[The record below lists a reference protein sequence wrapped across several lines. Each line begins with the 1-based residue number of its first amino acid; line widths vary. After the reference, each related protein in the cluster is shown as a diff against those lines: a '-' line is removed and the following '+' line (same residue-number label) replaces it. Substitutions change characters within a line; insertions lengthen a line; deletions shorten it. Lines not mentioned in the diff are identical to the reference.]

1 MVRQRAS
8 FPQNWGHPMNHSSPT
23 GGSAP
28 RRADKTCMALAC
40 GLALHSAWVCSAMYS
55 ASMFGAAVNFAG
67 VHGTSFSLLYL
78 VSSVGFFLTALLA
91 CVIDQRLLQYARSR
105 VYMRGAALVTCVA
118 TLFSLVPHIGPEWLS
133 MAIQVL
139 TGLATGV
146 GSAVLMLFWGV
157 ALAREDERCSVLAA
171 AAAVAAGFALNVL
184 VLQSLP
190 NPLGGLVAAILPFG
204 EFVLLTYISPHQGD
218 PVDIVFNAVATRKRK
233 LGAVMAEATILMGFA
248 IALLKQVS
256 IQAALT
262 GAAPSTK
269 SVILVVA
276 IGIASVPFVAFKLSD
291 KYGDWNRLIHRVI
304 PVSICVILLAALLV
318 CDQELFFD
326 MFMVAAYFLCETCVW
341 VFGALTAHRL
351 RISPIFLFGLLRGTV
366 TAAMLVGSIA
376 IQYAAPVLDDL
387 PPSGKGFVLL
397 VIVFVLL
404 ATRLMPNESVM
415 VRNAVRCPAVKLM
428 TLELDEK
435 LDINTEHQTACVADS
450 QARPFGN
457 APSAGGVHETDEIV
471 ASLPNADPFGKAQ
484 PAQSGETG
492 GKFSRK
498 IRRVAETYMLTERE
512 TDILF
517 EWVKGNG
524 AAYIQEK
531 YCISEGTVKTHIRN
545 IYRKLDVHKKSN
557 LMRLI
562 DEIENYD

>member
-1 MVRQRAS
+1 
-8 FPQNWGHPMNHSSPT
+8 MNHSIST
-23 GGSAP
+23 GGSVP
-28 RRADKTCMALAC
+28 QRADKTHMALAC

-55 ASMFGAAVNFAG
+55 TSMFGTVVNFAG

-91 CVIDQRLLQYARSR
+91 CAIDQRLLQYARSR
-105 VYMRGAALVTCVA
+105 TYMRATALVTCLA
-118 TLFSLVPHIGPEWLS
+118 TLLSLVPHIGPEWFS
-133 MAIQVL
+133 MAVEVL
-139 TGLATGV
+139 AGLVTGV
-146 GSAVLMLFWGV
+146 GSAVLMLYWGV
-157 ALAREDERCSVLAA
+157 ALAREDERHSVFAA
-171 AAAVAAGFALNVL
+171 AVAVAAGFALNVL

-190 NPLGGLVAAILPFG
+190 GLLGGLAAAILPLG
-204 EFVLLTYISPHQGD
+204 EFALLAYVSPHQGD
-218 PVDIVFNAVATRKRK
+218 PVDIAFSAVATSKPRF
-233 LGAVMAEATILMGFA
+233 GAVMAEAAILMGFA

-256 IQAALT
+256 IQVAFASAALS
-262 GAAPSTK
+262 AK
-269 SVILVVA
+269 SVVLAVA
-276 IGIASVPFVAFKLSD
+276 IGIASVPFVVFKFSRA
-291 KYGDWNRLIHRVI
+291 YGDWNRLIHFVM

-326 MFMVAAYFLCETCVW
+326 MFMVAAYFLCETFVW
-341 VFGALTAHRL
+341 AFGALAAHRL

-397 VIVFVLL
+397 VILFVLL
-404 ATRLMPNESVM
+404 AARLMPNESVM
-415 VRNAVRCPAVKLM
+415 VRNAVRCPAVRLM

-435 LDINTEHQTACVADS
+435 LDINAEHQAADAVALEA
-450 QARPFGN
+450 QPIEAV
-457 APSAGGVHETDEIV
+457 PSAGGTRAADATAAP
-471 ASLPNADPFGKAQ
+471 ASSALNSDPFGKAQ
-484 PAQSGETG
+484 HAQTGETG

-545 IYRKLDVHKKSN
+545 IYRKLDVHKKSD

>member
-1 MVRQRAS
+1 
-8 FPQNWGHPMNHSSPT
+8 MNHSIPT
-23 GGSAP
+23 GGSVP
-28 RRADKTCMALAC
+28 RRAGKTHMALAC

-55 ASMFGAAVNFAG
+55 SSMFGTGINFAG

-78 VSSVGFFLTALLA
+78 VSSVGFFLTALVA

-105 VYMRGAALVTCVA
+105 VHMRATALATCLA
-118 TLFSLVPHIGPEWLS
+118 TLLSLVPHIGPEWLS
-133 MAIQVL
+133 MTVEVL
-139 TGLATGV
+139 AGLVTGM
-146 GSAVLMLFWGV
+146 GSAVLMLYWGV
-157 ALAREDERCSVLAA
+157 ALAREDERHSVFAA

-190 NPLGGLVAAILPFG
+190 GLLGGLVAAVLPFG
-204 EFVLLTYISPHQGD
+204 EFALLAYVSPHQGD
-218 PVDIVFNAVATRKRK
+218 PVDIAFSAVATSKPR

-256 IQAALT
+256 IQVAFASATL
-262 GAAPSTK
+262 SSK
-269 SVILVVA
+269 FVVLA
-276 IGIASVPFVAFKLSD
+276 VAVGIASVPFVIFKFSRA
-291 KYGDWNRLIHRVI
+291 YGDWNRLIHFVM

-326 MFMVAAYFLCETCVW
+326 MFVVAAYFLCEAFVW
-341 VFGALTAHRL
+341 AFGALAAHRL

-397 VIVFVLL
+397 VILFVLL
-404 ATRLMPNESVM
+404 TARLMPNESVM
-415 VRNAVRCPAVKLM
+415 VRNAVRCPAIRLM

-435 LDINTEHQTACVADS
+435 LDINAEHQTADAVAPEAQPS
-450 QARPFGN
+450 EA
-457 APSAGGVHETDEIV
+457 APSVGGTRAADATA
-471 ASLPNADPFGKAQ
+471 ASASNSDPFGKTQHEQA
-484 PAQSGETG
+484 GETG

-498 IRRVAETYMLTERE
+498 VRRVAETYMLTERE

-545 IYRKLDVHKKSN
+545 IYRKLNVHKKSD

-562 DEIENYD
+562 DEIEKYD

>member
-1 MVRQRAS
+1 
-8 FPQNWGHPMNHSSPT
+8 
-23 GGSAP
+23 
-28 RRADKTCMALAC
+28 MALAG
-40 GLALHSAWVCSAMYS
+40 GLALHSAWVCSTMYS
-55 ASMFGAAVNFAG
+55 ASMFGTAVNFTG
-67 VHGTSFSLLYL
+67 VRGTSFSLLYL
-78 VSSVGFFLTALLA
+78 VSSVGFFLAALLA
-91 CVIDQRLLQYARSR
+91 CMVDQRLLQYARSR
-105 VYMRGAALVTCVA
+105 FHMRGAALVTCLA
-118 TLFSLVPHIGPEWLS
+118 TLLSLVPHIGPEWLS
-133 MAIQVL
+133 MSVEVL
-139 TGLATGV
+139 AGLATGV
-146 GSAVLMLFWGV
+146 GSAALMLFWGV
-157 ALAREDERCSVLAA
+157 ALARDDEHHSVFAA
-171 AAAVAAGFALNVL
+171 GTAVVTGFALNVL

-190 NPLGGLVAAILPFG
+190 SPWGGLVAAVLPFG
-204 EFVLLTYISPHQGD
+204 EFALLAYISPRQD
-218 PVDIVFNAVATRKRK
+218 DLVDIVFNAVATSKRK

-256 IQAALT
+256 IQATFT

-269 SVILVVA
+269 FVVLA
-276 IGIASVPFVAFKLSD
+276 VAVGIASVPFVMFKFSP
-291 KYGDWNRLIHRVI
+291 KYGDWNRLIHFVM

-318 CDQELFFD
+318 SDQELFFD
-326 MFMVAAYFLCETCVW
+326 MFVVAAYFLCETFVW
-341 VFGALTAHRL
+341 AFGALAAHRL

-376 IQYAAPVLDDL
+376 IQYAAPVLEDL

-397 VIVFVLL
+397 VILFVLL
-404 ATRLMPNESVM
+404 AARLMPNESVM
-415 VRNAVRCPAVKLM
+415 VRNAVRCPAVRLM

-435 LDINTEHQTACVADS
+435 LDINAEHQTADAVAPEAQS
-450 QARPFGN
+450 SEV
-457 APSAGGVHETDEIV
+457 APSVGGARAADATA
-471 ASLPNADPFGKAQ
+471 ASASNSDPFGKTQREQA
-484 PAQSGETG
+484 GEAG

-498 IRRVAETYMLTERE
+498 VRRVAETYMLTERE

-545 IYRKLDVHKKSN
+545 IYRKLNVHKKSD

>member
-1 MVRQRAS
+1 
-8 FPQNWGHPMNHSSPT
+8 
-23 GGSAP
+23 
-28 RRADKTCMALAC
+28 MALAG
-40 GLALHSAWVCSAMYS
+40 GLALHSAWVCSTMYS
-55 ASMFGAAVNFAG
+55 ASMFGTAVNFTG
-67 VHGTSFSLLYL
+67 VRGTSFSLLYL
-78 VSSVGFFLTALLA
+78 VSSVGFFLAALLA
-91 CVIDQRLLQYARSR
+91 CMVDQRLLQYARSR
-105 VYMRGAALVTCVA
+105 FHMRGAALVTCLA
-118 TLFSLVPHIGPEWLS
+118 TLLSLVPHIGPEWLS
-133 MAIQVL
+133 MSVEVL
-139 TGLATGV
+139 AGLATGV
-146 GSAVLMLFWGV
+146 GSAALMLFWGV
-157 ALAREDERCSVLAA
+157 ALARDDEHHSVFAA
-171 AAAVAAGFALNVL
+171 GTAVVTGFALNVL

-190 NPLGGLVAAILPFG
+190 SPWGGLVAAVLPFG
-204 EFVLLTYISPHQGD
+204 EFALLAYISPRQDD
-218 PVDIVFNAVATRKRK
+218 PVDIVFNAVATSKRK

-256 IQAALT
+256 IQATFT

-269 SVILVVA
+269 FVILVVA
-276 IGIASVPFVAFKLSD
+276 IGVASVPFVVFKLSERC
-291 KYGDWNRLIHRVI
+291 GDWNWLIRVVI
-304 PVSICVILLAALLV
+304 PASTCLTLLAALLV

-326 MFMVAAYFLCETCVW
+326 MFIVAAYFLCEIFVW

-376 IQYAAPVLDDL
+376 IQYVAPALDDL
-387 PPSGKGFVLL
+387 PPAGKGFVLL
-397 VIVFVLL
+397 VIAFVLL

-435 LDINTEHQTACVADS
+435 LDINTEHQVADVTVS
-450 QARPFGN
+450 EEPFFESASSSGG
-457 APSAGGVHETDEIV
+457 AHAADATTPPSLNE
-471 ASLPNADPFGKAQ
+471 NPFGKPQ
-484 PAQSGETG
+484 PSQVGETG

-545 IYRKLDVHKKSN
+545 IYRKLNVHKKSD

-562 DEIENYD
+562 DEIEKYD